1 MRQKRQFRAIKV
13 TDQAFAV
20 VVRAFMASPKF
31 QGYSQSIKDN
41 WGREL
46 RLIAENPDA
55 LGSVSVLIM
64 RPALV
69 QAYLD
74 GMSTLPG
81 KQEVAFKAIKQVERW
96 AIVRDL
102 LPNEITTGVEIV
114 GSAGGHKPWRD
125 EHVELAERYARR
137 GFARIVTLAAN
148 TGQRGSD
155 VVKMRWTDIET
166 VGGRL
171 GINVVQQKTGLALWI
186 PFTQPLIAT
195 IESWERS
202 PGFIVRRL
210 TSGLPWTRKRL
221 SSEWPIVRDSTPELK
236 PLSELGLVLH
246 GLRATACVRLSRAG
260 ATTRQIADWV
270 GMSER
275 MVGRYC
281 RFSEQ
286 RENALAAVIHL
297 DVFKGTSG
305 EHSALHNEKFQ
316 K

>member
-1 MRQKRQFRAIKV
+1 MRQKRQFRAAKI
-13 TDQAFAV
+13 TDQAFAM

-31 QGYSQSIKDN
+31 QGYSLSIKDN

-74 GMSTLPG
+74 GMSDFPG

-114 GSAGGHKPWRD
+114 GSDGGHKPWRD
-125 EHVELAERYARR
+125 EHVELAERHARR
-137 GFARIVTLAAN
+137 GFGRIVTLAAN

-155 VVKMRWTDIET
+155 IVKMRWTDIE
-166 VGGRL
+166 VAGGRP
-171 GINVVQQKTGLALWI
+171 GINVVQQKTGLTLWV
-186 PFTQPLIAT
+186 PFTQPLIEI
-195 IESWERS
+195 IEGWERS
-202 PGFIVRRL
+202 PGFIIRRQ
-210 TSGLPWTRKRL
+210 SGNPWTRKRL

-260 ATTRQIADWV
+260 ATTRQIADWI
-270 GMSER
+270 GMSEK
-275 MVGRYC
+275 MVARYC

-286 RENALAAVIHL
+286 KENALAAVLHL
-297 DVFKGTSG
+297 DKYRPQGVEAK
-305 EHSALHNEKFQ
+305 K
-316 K
+316 

>member
-1 MRQKRQFRAIKV
+1 MRPGRRPRAARLN
-13 TDQAFAV
+13 DQAFAL

-31 QGYSQSIKDN
+31 QGYRPSTQDG

-46 RLIAENPDA
+46 RLIAENPDG

-74 GMSTLPG
+74 GLSHFPG
-81 KQEVAFKAIKQVERW
+81 KQELAFKALKQVERW

-102 LPNEITTGVEIV
+102 LPNPITTGVEVI
-114 GSAGGHKPWRD
+114 GTNEGHRPWRD
-125 EHVELAERYARR
+125 EHVELAEHYARR
-137 GFARIVTLAAN
+137 GFGRVVTLAAN

-155 VVKMRWTDIET
+155 VVRMRWTDIEV
-166 VGGRL
+166 VGGRP
-171 GINVVQQKTGLALWI
+171 GINVTQLKTGLTLWV
-186 PFTQPLIAT
+186 PFTQPLIAVL
-195 IESWERS
+195 EGWERS
-202 PGFIVRRL
+202 PGFIVRRD
-210 TSGLPWTRKRL
+210 SGSAWSRKRL

-236 PLSELGLVLH
+236 PLAEAKLVLH

-275 MVGRYC
+275 QVARYC

-286 RENALAAVIHL
+286 RENALAAVLHL
-297 DVFKGTSG
+297 DKFRWSQ
-305 EHSALHNEKFQ
+305 AIEK

>member
-1 MRQKRQFRAIKV
+1 MRRKRQFRAV
-13 TDQAFAV
+13 RLNNQAFAV

-31 QGYSQSIKDN
+31 QGYSPSIKDN

-64 RPALV
+64 RPSLV

-74 GMSTLPG
+74 GMSSLPG
-81 KQEVAFKAIKQVERW
+81 KQEVAFKALKQVERW

-102 LPNEITTGVEIV
+102 LLNEITLGVEII
-114 GSAGGHKPWRD
+114 GSAGGHKPWKE

-137 GFARIVTLAAN
+137 GFDRIVTLAAN

-155 VVKMRWTDIET
+155 IVKMRWSDIEII
-166 VGGRL
+166 GARQ
-171 GINVVQQKTGLALWI
+171 GINVVQQKTGLTLWV
-186 PFTQPLIAT
+186 PFTQPLIVALET
-195 IESWERS
+195 WEKS
-202 PGFIVRRL
+202 PGFIVRRG
-210 TSGLPWTRKRL
+210 SGSPWTRKRM
-221 SSEWPIVRDSTPELK
+221 SSEWPLVRDSVPELQ

-260 ATTRQIADWV
+260 ATTRQIADWI
-270 GMSER
+270 GMSEK
-275 MVGRYC
+275 MVARYC

-286 RENALAAVIHL
+286 KENALAAVLHL
-297 DVFKGTSG
+297 DRAR
-305 EHSALHNEKFQ
+305 EEREKA
-316 K
+316 KR

>member
-1 MRQKRQFRAIKV
+1 M
-13 TDQAFAV
+13 

-31 QGYSQSIKDN
+31 QGYSLSIKDN

-74 GMSTLPG
+74 GMSDFPG

-114 GSAGGHKPWRD
+114 GSDGGHKPWRD
-125 EHVELAERYARR
+125 EHVELAERHARR
-137 GFARIVTLAAN
+137 GFGRIVTLAAN

-155 VVKMRWTDIET
+155 VVKMRWTDIE
-166 VGGRL
+166 VAGGRP
-171 GINVVQQKTGLALWI
+171 GINVVQQKTGLTLWV
-186 PFTQPLIAT
+186 PFTQPLIEI
-195 IESWERS
+195 IEGWERS
-202 PGFIVRRL
+202 PGFIIRRQ
-210 TSGLPWTRKRL
+210 SGNPWTRKRL

-260 ATTRQIADWV
+260 ATTRQIADWI
-270 GMSER
+270 GMSEK
-275 MVGRYC
+275 MVARYC

-286 RENALAAVIHL
+286 KENALAAVLHL
-297 DVFKGTSG
+297 DKYRPQGVEAK
-305 EHSALHNEKFQ
+305 K
-316 K
+316 